1 MFEVFLPSLVLQN
14 FQFIN
19 ANAPFLRRFLFI
31 CFYLYDLYRFDLDKI
46 CLHQTALYIPSKFY
60 SVKNQATS
68 PEEINVSII
77 KSDA

>member
-1 MFEVFLPSLVLQN
+1 MFEVFPPSLVLQS
-14 FQFIN
+14 FQFIY

-46 CLHQTALYIPSKFY
+46 CLHQTALYIPSKSY
-60 SVKNQATS
+60 SVKNQVTS
-68 PEEINVSII
+68 QEEINVSII